1 MAKEFKELC
10 FSDNFMFCKV
20 MSSSP
25 ELCRRMLELILN
37 QKIRQVMIKDTENS
51 IDITSDGKGIRMDV
65 YLDDADGTVYDL
77 EMQTTREKNL
87 PKRMRYYQGMID
99 LNLIEKGKDY
109 DQLPKTVV
117 LFVCTFDYFKR
128 GLPFYVFQNRCKALP
143 ELLLGDETEKI
154 FVNPHGNRTGLPEE
168 VTALLDY
175 IKNNKATDALTRELD
190 NAVKKVREHKE
201 WEIEYMNWRAYEMDK
216 NIEKRMARA
225 AGLAQGL
232 EVGRSEGR
240 AAGLAQGL
248 EKGRKD
254 IILNMHQKGFTLEQI
269 ADATNESPE
278 EIRNI
283 LKDAVMLTE

>member
-1 MAKEFKELC
+1 
-10 FSDNFMFCKV
+10 
-20 MSSSP
+20 
-25 ELCRRMLELILN
+25 
-37 QKIRQVMIKDTENS
+37 
-51 IDITSDGKGIRMDV
+51 
-65 YLDDADGTVYDL
+65 
-77 EMQTTREKNL
+77 MQTTREKNL

-175 IKNNKATDALTRELD
+175 IRNNKATDALTRELD
-190 NAVKKVREHKE
+190 NAVQKVREHKE

-216 NIEKRMARA
+216 NIEKRIARAEGLSEGRA

-248 EKGRKD
+248 ERGRESGRKD

-278 EIRNI
+278 EIRNV